1 MESQLVILCDKF
13 MFYKYM
19 KSCNL
24 SVPEVFVIW
33 KKGKLYDVNF
43 NEISW
48 SNLEKR
54 NDYFVKS
61 IDGEYA
67 SFAKHV
73 SNFEE
78 LTKIKNEFEEAG
90 SYIFQERVVQSK
102 ECIMETEIA
111 IS

>member
-61 IDGEYA
+61 IDGECA

-78 LTKIKNEFEEAG
+78 LTKIKTEFEEAG

>member
-1 MESQLVILCDKF
+1 

-61 IDGEYA
+61 IDGECA